1 MARRVN
7 LEAQQRWRDRLRR
20 FSRSALSVAE
30 FCRREQV
37 SEPSFYQWRK
47 RLAGTAD
54 DDQGTT
60 PTTQATFLPVQVT
73 ASRSLQVAFPNGA
86 TLSLPADDPALVRLS
101 IVAIAEARTT
111 CGDA

>member
-20 FSRSALSVAE
+20 FSRSALSVTE

-37 SEPSFYQWRK
+37 SAPSFYQWRK

-54 DDQGTT
+54 DGQDTT

-73 ASRSLQVAFPNGA
+73 AFRSLQVAFPNGA
-86 TLSLPADDPALVRLS
+86 TLSLPADDPALIRLS
-101 IVAIAEARTT
+101 IAAIAEARTT
-111 CGDA
+111 CGEA

>member
-7 LEAQQRWRDRLRR
+7 LEAQRRWRDRLRR
-20 FSRSALSVAE
+20 FARSNLSVTE

-54 DDQGTT
+54 NGRDAAT
-60 PTTQATFLPVQVT
+60 PEPATFLPVQLT
-73 ASRSLQVAFPNGA
+73 AARGLQARFPNGA
-86 TLSLPADDPALVRLS
+86 TLTLPADDPALLRLS
-101 IVAIAEARTT
+101 IAAIAEARTT
-111 CGDA
+111 RGDA